1 MRIVAVGEYAID
13 RYPSLGAEHAGALP
27 VIIGTG
33 LTPENAAQLMPHA
46 DGAFVGTSLRGDRMA
61 SDRMASDR
69 VVRAQVTRLVS
80 AVSALIVGNMLGS
93 GVFFTPGDLAAVT
106 QHPWQVH
113 FIWAPR

>member
-1 MRIVAVGEYAID
+1 MRIVAVGEYAIG
-13 RYPSLGAEHAGALP
+13 RYPSLGAERAGALP

-46 DGAFVGTSLRGDRMA
+46 DGAFVGTSLRGGRMA

-80 AVSALIVGNMLGS
+80 AVIALVVGNMLGS
-93 GVFFTPGDLAAVT
+93 GVYFTPGDLAAVT

>member
-61 SDRMASDR
+61 SDR